1 MKSRG
6 DDNSSTMIVGEKGTL
21 EYSSQQVG
29 DSLVVLFFAL
39 VRDIPKER
47 VIALFNDCLDQA
59 RSASASSSSS
69 CEAGRIIADLF
80 ILTFQT
86 RDCRGG
92 KGERSIFYQL
102 LIELFHVYP
111 ETVLLVLPLIS
122 EYGYYKDYFNLLSAT
137 TISPVYAPFRNTILQ
152 IVVRQLRRDEMSLSL
167 NEGGGGASQTI
178 SLCAKYAPRE
188 SNKFAKDHKKLF
200 KRLVMMLYPSNKK
213 DSDSDSAVAYERS
226 KRLYRKLLVKLTE
239 AIDVAEVKMCG
250 KRYASIAFDHVPSV
264 CMKRYRKAFANEKL
278 KVSPSIEEMETGNR
292 SDEYDRITCRQ
303 NLLQAI
309 REHKIKGKQVFPHE
323 IIRPVVKGFSVSSVE
338 SDILQQQWEDIRNDI
353 IRSIAEKTA
362 QSPSG
367 GSVGLGKLV
376 PLVDVSDSMSGTPM
390 EVAIALGI
398 LISEVNHP
406 AFRDHLITFETNPH
420 WFNLS
425 QYTSVVDKVTATK
438 GAAWGGSTNIEKA
451 MELIAQTVET
461 NRLSESDIPDLIIF
475 SDMQFDMA
483 TGGERSRQSQLERI
497 RGRFTRLGRK
507 LHHKTITLPR
517 VIFWNLRGNTQGFP
531 ATSTSENVQLL
542 SGFSAALFKLL
553 VDGETET
560 EKKKDN
566 KNSNNKITPYE
577 TFRRAMDD
585 ERYDKIRK
593 ILSDSEE
600 GLLAQY
606 KI

>member
-6 DDNSSTMIVGEKGTL
+6 DESSSTMMIVGEKGTL

-29 DSLVVLFFAL
+29 DSLVALFFAL

-47 VIALFNDCLDQA
+47 LIVLFNDCLDQVK
-59 RSASASSSSS
+59 SASASSSSS

-152 IVVRQLRRDEMSLSL
+152 IVVRQLRRDELSLSM
-167 NEGGGGASQTI
+167 SQTI

-200 KRLVMMLYPSNKK
+200 KRLVMTLYPSNEK
-213 DSDSDSAVAYERS
+213 DGGSESAVAYERS
-226 KRLYRKLLVKLTE
+226 KMLYRKLLVKLTE

-338 SDILQQQWEDIRNDI
+338 SDILQQQWEDIRNDV
-353 IRSIAEKTA
+353 IRSIVEKTA

-425 QYTSVVDKVTATK
+425 QYTSVIDKVNATK
-438 GAAWGGSTNIEKA
+438 QAAWGGSTNIEKA

-517 VIFWNLRGNTQGFP
+517 VIFWNLRGNTKGFP

-542 SGFSAALFKLL
+542 SGFSASLFKHL
-553 VDGETET
+553 VDGETERDT
-560 EKKKDN
+560 ETGKKKD
-566 KNSNNKITPYE
+566 NNKITPYE

-593 ILSDSEE
+593 FLSDSEE
-600 GLLAQY
+600 GHLAQY

>member
-1 MKSRG
+1 M
-6 DDNSSTMIVGEKGTL
+6 MIVGEKGTL

-29 DSLVVLFFAL
+29 DSLVALFFAL

-47 VIALFNDCLDQA
+47 LTVLFNDCLDQVK
-59 RSASASSSSS
+59 SASASASSS

-152 IVVRQLRRDEMSLSL
+152 IVVRQLRRDELSLSM
-167 NEGGGGASQTI
+167 SQTI

-200 KRLVMMLYPSNKK
+200 KRLVMTLYPNNEK
-213 DSDSDSAVAYERS
+213 DGGESAVAYERS

-278 KVSPSIEEMETGNR
+278 KVSPSLEEMETGNR

-338 SDILQQQWEDIRNDI
+338 SDILQQQWEDIRNDV
-353 IRSIAEKTA
+353 IRSIVEKTA

-425 QYTSVVDKVTATK
+425 QYTSVIDKVNATK
-438 GAAWGGSTNIEKA
+438 QAAWGGSTNIEKA

-517 VIFWNLRGNTQGFP
+517 VIFWNLRGNTKGFP

-542 SGFSAALFKLL
+542 SGFSASLFKHL
-553 VDGETET
+553 VDGGTERDTET
-560 EKKKDN
+560 GKKKD
-566 KNSNNKITPYE
+566 NNKITPYE

-593 ILSDSEE
+593 FLSDSEE
-600 GLLAQY
+600 GHLAQY